1 MSDIG
6 NIGLS
11 KEEMLAIVK
20 EKITPH
26 RYQHTLGVVE
36 TAIHLAKLYS
46 VDQQKAEVA
55 AIFHDYAK
63 FRDATEMKNIIKK
76 VTEIPNDLLEYD
88 KELWHAPVGAYLLER
103 EVGITNSEVLDAIRY
118 HTTGRPNMSPL
129 EKVVCLADYIEPGRI
144 FPGVEEVRVMAEE
157 DLEKALAQ
165 SLLNTIVFLEKK
177 GQKVYPLTRDTY
189 LELKNT

>member
-1 MSDIG
+1 MSDPR
-6 NIGLS
+6 NIRQS

-36 TAIHLAKLYS
+36 TAILLAKRYN
-46 VDQQKAEVA
+46 VDQQKAEIA

-63 FRDATEMKNIIKK
+63 FRDATEMENIIKK
-76 VTEIPNDLLEYD
+76 VTEIPNELLAYD
-88 KELWHAPVGAYLLER
+88 KELWHAPVGAYLVEL
-103 EVGITNSEVLDAIRY
+103 EVGITDSEILDAIRY

-144 FPGVEEVRVMAEE
+144 FPGVEEVRIMAENS
-157 DLEKALAQ
+157 LEKALAQ
-165 SLLNTIVFLEKK
+165 SLLNTILFLEKK
-177 GQKVYPLTRDTY
+177 GQKVYPLTKNTY
-189 LELKNT
+189 LELKST